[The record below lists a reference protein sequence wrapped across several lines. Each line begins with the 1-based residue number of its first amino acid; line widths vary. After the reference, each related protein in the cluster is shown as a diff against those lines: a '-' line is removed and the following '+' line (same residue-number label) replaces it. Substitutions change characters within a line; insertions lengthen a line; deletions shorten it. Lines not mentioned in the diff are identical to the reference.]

1 MLSLLWLG
9 FNPWSDMYTKILQA
23 NIYDFRSGSVVKNP
37 SANAVNTGSNPGL
50 GRSPGE
56 GIVNP
61 PQYSCLENPTDR
73 GALAVYTVHRV
84 AKELART

>member
-56 GIVNP
+56 GNGNP
-61 PQYSCLENPTDR
+61 LQYLCLENLMDSH
-73 GALAVYTVHRV
+73 GV
-84 AKELART
+84 AKSWAQLKMKCW

>member
-61 PQYSCLENPTDR
+61 PQYSCLENPMPGWRSLTGHSPWGR
-73 GALAVYTVHRV
+73 RV
-84 AKELART
+84 RHH